1 MVASHRKTKLMASA
15 EIFFGIL
22 LGSVFA
28 AAAAVASIRA
38 IHAFLPRE
46 EGTLIR
52 PFAVP
57 AVMYGVAAYNG
68 DKPYV
73 AGTIAVMATFRLLF
87 FGLSLLAILM
97 VMKWKEVLEEAVF

>member
-15 EIFFGIL
+15 EIFSGIL

-28 AAAAVASIRA
+28 AAAASIRA
-38 IHAFLPRE
+38 IQAFLPRE

-57 AVMYGVAAYNG
+57 AVMYGVAAAYNG

-73 AGTIAVMATFRLLF
+73 AGTIAAIATFRLLYF
-87 FGLSLLAILM
+87 CLSLLAVLL
-97 VMKWKEVLEEAVF
+97 VVKWKEVLEEAVF